1 MPPTVLEPA
10 ARESLHERLLAW
22 YRASHRP
29 LPWRES
35 RDAYGVWVSEVML
48 QQTRVETVLDYWP
61 RFVERFPSA
70 QTLASAEV
78 DEVLALWSG
87 LGYYSRARQLH
98 AAAVR
103 ICDEH
108 GGTFPRTRRAALALP
123 GVGPYTAG
131 AVLSIA
137 YGLSEPLVD
146 GNVIRVLSRHFAIEG
161 DPAKGSTRAELWR
174 VAGELVPREE
184 SAGDWNQA
192 LMELGATVCTARS
205 PRCDGCPVARGCAA
219 LSSDRTDELPHLA
232 ARRAPVEVLLH
243 VLLVR
248 KNGRVL
254 LEQRP
259 ATGRMAGLWQLP
271 TIEVESSKGERS
283 GLFPPE
289 WPDGAELESGV
300 AIGELRH
307 GITHHA
313 IRAEVRT
320 GALRGP
326 KPASWRWLRRAE
338 VEARGLTGMAR
349 KALALEERTRAR
361 RGQTEF

>member
-1 MPPTVLEPA
+1 MSSISLEPA

-22 YRASHRP
+22 YRAACRP

-35 RDAYGVWVSEVML
+35 RDAYRVWVSEVML

-61 RFVERFPSA
+61 RFVERFPTVQA
-70 QTLASAEV
+70 LAGAEV
-78 DEVLALWSG
+78 EEVLALWSG

-98 AAAVR
+98 AAAAVIR
-103 ICDEH
+103 DEH
-108 GGTFPRTRRAALALP
+108 GGTFPMTRQKALTLP

-146 GNVIRVLSRHFAIEG
+146 GNVIRVLSRLFAIEG
-161 DPAKGSTRAELWR
+161 DPAKGPTKAELWR
-174 VAGELVPREE
+174 IADELVPREE

-205 PRCDGCPVARGCAA
+205 PRCESCPVAESCVA
-219 LSSDRTDELPHLA
+219 LTSGRTEELPHLA
-232 ARRAPVEVLLH
+232 ARRAPIEVVLC

-248 KNGRVL
+248 RNGRVL

-259 ATGRMAGLWQLP
+259 ATGRMAGMWQLP
-271 TIEVESSKGERS
+271 TLEVENSKSERS
-283 GLFPPE
+283 GLYPAG
-289 WPDGAELESGV
+289 WPDGAGLEVGKTL
-300 AIGELRH
+300 GEVRH
-307 GITHHA
+307 SITHHA

-320 GALRGP
+320 GELRGT
-326 KPASWRWLRRAE
+326 KPGTWRWLRRSE
-338 VEARGLTGMAR
+338 DEARGLTGMAR
-349 KALALEERTRAR
+349 KAIGTKGFHR
-361 RGQTEF
+361 F